1 MIAKIVAA
9 KIAHPKIAN
18 PKNALSAISACGLLL
33 VATGSASAELLSR
46 KDLSLDIALLIAQTA
61 SQTCKANGYKVTVTV
76 VDRAGQPMVQLRG
89 DNASP
94 HTYENSMR
102 KAYTARTM
110 REPSSQFA
118 ERVKKNPTTSQ
129 VFLANFAAAQGGV
142 PIKVGDDVIGAVGVS
157 GSPGG
162 DKDEVCAKA
171 GLDKAADQLK

>member
-1 MIAKIVAA
+1 MTTKIKTQKITTPKIVLSALSAAVCGLALIVAA
-9 KIAHPKIAN
+9 EP
-18 PKNALSAISACGLLL
+18 
-33 VATGSASAELLSR
+33 ASAELLSR
-46 KDLSLDIALLIAQTA
+46 KDLSLDTALLIAQTA
-61 SQTCKANGYKVTVTV
+61 SQTCKTTGYKVTVTV

-89 DNASP
+89 DDASP

-110 REPSSQFA
+110 RVPSSVFA

-129 VFLANFAAAQGGV
+129 VFLANFAAAQGRV